1 MNVGSRAGV
10 HVGPG
15 GWCSA
20 RLGLRLRLKR
30 RIGLGG
36 AQDWVGW
43 CGVDIEVAHAE
54 AMQLREGR
62 EHGAHHS
69 GRLPR

>member
-1 MNVGSRAGV
+1 MVLG
-10 HVGPG
+10 
-15 GWCSA
+15 SA
-20 RLGLRLRLKR
+20 RAQAQAQAQNWVAFRLKR